1 MRDPF
6 TTIHHLE
13 MTGPEAFRPGQPK
26 AGLSVSLV
34 QPPDPAVNRKFYSA
48 VGADWNW
55 TDRLAWSDDD
65 WRKYVCRDDLA
76 TYLGTMDGE
85 TIGYFEL
92 ERQDGSNIEIK
103 YFGLLPAHIGRGLGG
118 AFLSMAVRRAW
129 EWPGARRVWV
139 HTCTKDHENALANY
153 QKRGFTVF
161 KTERAPNAEPSGG

>member
-1 MRDPF
+1 MN
-6 TTIHHLE
+6 
-13 MTGPEAFRPGQPK
+13 GPAAFRPGETKP
-26 AGLSVSLV
+26 GLSVSLV
-34 QPPDPAVNRKFYSA
+34 DPPDSAVNRSFYSA
-48 VGADWNW
+48 VGAAWNW

-65 WRKYVCRDDLA
+65 WRRYVFRDGLA
-76 TYLGTMDGE
+76 TYLGTMDGG

-92 ERQDGSNIEIK
+92 ERQGGSDVEIK
-103 YFGLLPAHIGRGLGG
+103 YFGLLPGFIGRGLGG

-161 KTERAPNAEPSGG
+161 RTERVPDAEPPVG